1 MATKRQRTRL
11 TIDWQPNE
19 RDYLFCEHARPDLNV
34 RQVVTEFRT
43 YWMGRLDSA
52 GEKADWSMTWRN
64 WVAKARAKPTY
75 APKVQ
80 YQTKTEKARDFTDAL
95 EGRRQ
100 IEQAN
105 RIVDI
110 N

>member
-64 WVAKARAKPTY
+64 WVAKARVKKTF
-75 APKVQ
+75 APFETIKDQ
-80 YQTKTEKARDFTDAL
+80 SRRETLSGLT
-95 EGRRQ
+95 GRRVHES
-100 IEQAN
+100 I
-105 RIVDI
+105 IDI